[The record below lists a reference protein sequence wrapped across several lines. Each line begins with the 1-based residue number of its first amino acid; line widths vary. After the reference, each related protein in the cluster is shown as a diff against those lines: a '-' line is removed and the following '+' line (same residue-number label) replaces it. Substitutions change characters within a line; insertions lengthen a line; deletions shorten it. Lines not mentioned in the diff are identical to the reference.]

1 MTARKAR
8 RRHAAISP
16 MTAMHTVMG
25 TLMRTAEQ
33 HGELGIAAARTI
45 GYRTAMMAGAMQDP
59 TKLTNPEFLL
69 MGTEKV
75 EAVAKAAH
83 AFTLGLADLQ
93 DAWVSLCTLPVRTL
107 SSVFS
112 GGTGGWQQAPMALW
126 TLHTRI
132 VEDTM
137 AASMRF
143 AQSAASL
150 AGAGLAPIHR
160 TASANA
166 RRLERRHGQV

>member
-1 MTARKAR
+1 MTARKPR

-16 MTAMHTVMG
+16 MAVVG
-25 TLMRTAEQ
+25 TLMRTANQ
-33 HGELGIAAARTI
+33 HGEMGLAAARTI
-45 GYRTAMMAGAMQDP
+45 GYRTALMAGALQDP
-59 TKLTNPEFLL
+59 RKLTNPEFVL

-75 EAVAKAAH
+75 EAAAKAAH
-83 AFTLGLADLQ
+83 AFALGLADLQ
-93 DAWVSLCTLPVRTL
+93 DAWVSLCTLPARTVTAL
-107 SSVFS
+107 FS
-112 GGTGGWQQAPMALW
+112 GGPQGPLALW
-126 TLHTRI
+126 SLQTRI

-166 RRLERRHGQV
+166 RRLERRHGR

>member
-1 MTARKAR
+1 MTARAPRSTAR

-16 MTAMHTVMG
+16 MAVVG
-25 TLMRTAEQ
+25 TLMRTASQ
-33 HGELGIAAARTI
+33 HGEMGIAAARTI
-45 GYRTAMMAGAMQDP
+45 GYRTAMMAGVLHDP
-59 TKLTNPEFLL
+59 RELTNPEFVL

-75 EAVAKAAH
+75 EAAAKAAH
-83 AFTLGLADLQ
+83 AFALGLADLQ

-107 SSVFS
+107 QAVA
-112 GGTGGWQQAPMALW
+112 TGGFDWQRAPLELW
-126 TLHTRI
+126 SLQTRI

-166 RRLERRHGQV
+166 RRLERRHGR

>member
-16 MTAMHTVMG
+16 MAVVG

-33 HGELGIAAARTI
+33 HGELGLAAARTI
-45 GYRTAMMAGAMQDP
+45 GYRTALMAGALQDP
-59 TKLTNPEFLL
+59 TKLTNPEFVL

-75 EAVAKAAH
+75 EAAAKAVH
-83 AFTLGLADLQ
+83 AFSMGMADLQ
-93 DAWVSLCTLPVRTL
+93 DAWVSLCTLPVRTM
-107 SSVFS
+107 SAVFS
-112 GGTGGWQQAPMALW
+112 GGFDWQRAPMEVWSLNA
-126 TLHTRI
+126 RI
-132 VEDTM
+132 VEDTVV
-137 AASMRF
+137 ASMRF

-166 RRLERRHGQV
+166 RRLERRHGRA